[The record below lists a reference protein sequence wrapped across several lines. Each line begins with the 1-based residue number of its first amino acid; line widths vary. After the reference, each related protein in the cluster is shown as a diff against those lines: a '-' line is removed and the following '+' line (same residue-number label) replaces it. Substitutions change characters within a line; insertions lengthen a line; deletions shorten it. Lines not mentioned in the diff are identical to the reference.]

1 MSSASGRPARTDP
14 IRPRAARGRV
24 RRAGRRRV
32 VAAAAVLVVGA
43 APAASAAADPPG
55 PAVAPTPAPMVATA
69 VVGRPSAV
77 SPRALPAGAVALPH
91 LWRWPLLPAPRVVR
105 AFDPPAQPWLAGHR
119 GVDLA
124 AVPGQPVLS
133 AGTGVVVF
141 AGPLAGRGVVSVEH
155 GGIRMSY
162 EPVVPLVAAGDP
174 VIVGQPVA
182 LVAPLPG
189 HCGVRTCLHW
199 GAFVT
204 LSVPRRYIDPRVLV
218 GAGPVRLVPAG
229 ARGVRALAPSSSA
242 EALVAGSATGRT
254 PAAVSAAAPT
264 AVPLPVPAST
274 GAPPTIDPRT
284 SDARTS
290 DARASDARASL
301 SRNLEIP
308 IATPPSSA
316 EAPTALGTPAAFR
329 PGLPEAAAMAMAMA
343 GLGTLGGA
351 LAVGLTGRSRRR
363 R

>member
-1 MSSASGRPARTDP
+1 MSSAQGRPARTDP
-14 IRPRAARGRV
+14 THPRGFRRRV
-24 RRAGRRRV
+24 GSVRCAGRRLV
-32 VAAAAVLVVGA
+32 VGAAAVLVVGA
-43 APAASAAADPPG
+43 TPPGSAAAGLPRS
-55 PAVAPTPAPMVATA
+55 AVAPTPTPVVAPA
-69 VVGRPSAV
+69 VVGSRPTV
-77 SPRALPAGAVALPH
+77 QPGALPAGAVALPH

-162 EPVVPLVAAGDP
+162 EPVVPLVAAGDL

-182 LVAPLPG
+182 LVAPLPR
-189 HCGVRTCLHW
+189 HCGARTCLHW

-204 LSVPRRYIDPRVLV
+204 LSLPRRYTDPRVLV

-229 ARGVRALAPSSSA
+229 GPGARALAPSSSA
-242 EALVAGSATGRT
+242 EVLVTGSATGRT
-254 PAAVSAAAPT
+254 SAALADVVDAART
-264 AVPLPVPAST
+264 ALPLPVPAST
-274 GAPPTIDPRT
+274 GAPPTNH
-284 SDARTS
+284 ARTS
-290 DARASDARASL
+290 PARTSPSP
-301 SRNLEIP
+301 SRTLEIP

-316 EAPTALGTPAAFR
+316 DAPTVLDTPVASG
-329 PGLPEAAAMAMAMA
+329 PGLPAAAAAAIA

-351 LAVGLTGRSRRR
+351 VALGLTGRSRRR